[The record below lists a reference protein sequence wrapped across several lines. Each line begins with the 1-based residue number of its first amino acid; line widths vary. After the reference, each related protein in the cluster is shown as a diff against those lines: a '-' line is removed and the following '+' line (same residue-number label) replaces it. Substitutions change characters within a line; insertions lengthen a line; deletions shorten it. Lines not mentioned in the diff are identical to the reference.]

1 MALDED
7 IVMLIFSAMYWK
19 GHVIFISLYS
29 TFAFLYLEDMPDI
42 FFIVVSLRPITDRV
56 VSNTLTLGPGSEAPL
71 RQQM

>member
-29 TFAFLYLEDMPDI
+29 TFGFCI
-42 FFIVVSLRPITDRV
+42 
-56 VSNTLTLGPGSEAPL
+56 
-71 RQQM
+71 